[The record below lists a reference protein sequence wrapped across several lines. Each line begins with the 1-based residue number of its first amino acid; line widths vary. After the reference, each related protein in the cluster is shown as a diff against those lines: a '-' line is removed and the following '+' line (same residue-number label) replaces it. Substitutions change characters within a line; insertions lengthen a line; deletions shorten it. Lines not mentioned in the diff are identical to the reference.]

1 MQTLGVP
8 YEEGYDEVAVED
20 LMRQA
25 QAIVDDLKLS
35 NITVS
40 PTSHM
45 VAMIAYMHKLGR
57 DIDPATLNQTSH
69 EASE

>member
-25 QAIVDDLKLS
+25 QSIVDDLKNS
-35 NITVS
+35 NIEIEATKQ
-40 PTSHM
+40 M

-57 DIDPATLNQTSH
+57 DIDPATITQSSD
-69 EASE
+69 EDSE